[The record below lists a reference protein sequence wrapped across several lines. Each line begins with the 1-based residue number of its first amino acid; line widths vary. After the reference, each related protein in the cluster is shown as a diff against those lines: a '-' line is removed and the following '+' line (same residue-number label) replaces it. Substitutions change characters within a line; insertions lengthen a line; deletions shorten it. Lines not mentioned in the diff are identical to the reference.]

1 MGFCLCR
8 QGNYAA
14 ANSFLDSF
22 ATHRQAK
29 GLPALS
35 LQWGPWAEIGM
46 AARSGVGGPGFWA
59 PKICPADALQALG
72 SVLAASSKTSEV
84 PRWRVGF
91 VSSGIIERMP
101 SMPPSWSNFKSHWE
115 APGLAQ
121 FVPARARFEDT
132 EAERNSDVLC
142 LYHVYT
148 CLYHVCT
155 LKT

>member
-59 PKICPADALQALG
+59 PKICPADALQVRLAQEDAIHAAQLVELQEPLG
-72 SVLAASSKTSEV
+72 SSRPGSVRSSPGQSCH
-84 PRWRVGF
+84 
-91 VSSGIIERMP
+91 
-101 SMPPSWSNFKSHWE
+101 KSPTE
-115 APGLAQ
+115 SCQLRRCAQ
-121 FVPARARFEDT
+121 GCF
-132 EAERNSDVLC
+132 C
-142 LYHVYT
+142 
-148 CLYHVCT
+148 
-155 LKT
+155 